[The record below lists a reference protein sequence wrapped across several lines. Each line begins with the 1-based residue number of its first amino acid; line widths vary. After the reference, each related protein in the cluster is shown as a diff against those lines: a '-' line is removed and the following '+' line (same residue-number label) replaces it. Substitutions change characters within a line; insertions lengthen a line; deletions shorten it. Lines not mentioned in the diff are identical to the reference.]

1 MLEFISS
8 TDGKIEITLKKVKE
22 EYDNNKKNLYL

>member
-8 TDGKIEITLKKVKE
+8 TDGKIEITQKVKE